1 MVREAMG
8 QSGNVPDIILM
19 DFIMPHMDGPTATR
33 EIRSLG
39 YKGLII
45 GVTGNALP
53 ADTESFLTHGA
64 NRVLVKPLRVEILDK
79 TISELLY
86 KQ

>member
-64 NRVLVKPLRVEILDK
+64 NRVLVKPLRVEVLDK
-79 TISELLY
+79 TIADLSHRL
-86 KQ
+86 